1 MSGVLDMNDED
12 KEFVYE
18 RVLLGMIQD
27 KFAVNVDLMTGMFRA
42 IQSEMERMFE
52 DLRFDFD
59 AYTKELTQ
67 EMVFKA
73 IQQRLQDNG

>member
-1 MSGVLDMNDED
+1 
-12 KEFVYE
+12 
-18 RVLLGMIQD
+18 
-27 KFAVNVDLMTGMFRA
+27 MFRG

-59 AYTKELTQ
+59 AFTKELVQ